1 MLLNIQRW
9 RLGVWAT
16 EIMVRAILYPLPSP
30 LYPLKF
36 FILHLNY
43 EYRIEKEYLE
53 ADNSAHRIDSYG
65 YSNHSWRYQLHG
77 S

>member
-16 EIMVRAILYPLPSP
+16 EIMVRAI